1 VRIAIVT
8 EVWGSTVNGVVTRLS
23 ATVDELLAQ
32 GHELLVVCPANSEP
46 TPCPRPFGSLVV
58 RTVPTIGVP
67 FIYGGQ
73 RWGLPTPR
81 VRRYLADFGP
91 DLVHVANPVSVGMAG
106 TRAARRLRIPLV
118 CSYHTDIVAYAGH
131 YHLGW
136 LGPIIR
142 AHLRRLH
149 RSATL
154 NLVTSTAAAHQLRE
168 LGVVPRPDGRGAVMK
183 WQRGVDLNQFR
194 PGAAAFHPS
203 VGRRTAPHR
212 ALYVGRLADEKH
224 VGDLAVLAADPKF
237 ELTVVGDGPA
247 RRTLAGRL
255 PATTVFTGT
264 LRGTEL
270 AAAYRAADLFV
281 FPSLTDT
288 LGLVLLEALASGLPV
303 LAADSPASR
312 ELLGGTP
319 AARLWTD
326 GQIDVLPQLAIE
338 LLESAS
344 RSQLAGWAR
353 AEVDGR
359 TWSAATA
366 QLLGYYRHA
375 QALASREKLE
385 LTIRP
390 TPPPRRLARE
400 NRNRL
405 RGHRPRRPAAEH

>member
-1 VRIAIVT
+1 MSENAGVRIAIVT

-23 ATVDELLAQ
+23 ATADELLAQ

-46 TPCPRPFGSLVV
+46 TPCPRPLRRLVV
-58 RTVPTIGVP
+58 RTVPAIGVP

-81 VRRYLADFGP
+81 VRRYLADFRP
-91 DLVHVANPVSVGMAG
+91 DLVHVANPVSLGMAG
-106 TRAARRLRIPLV
+106 IRAAQRLRIPLV
-118 CSYHTDIVAYAGH
+118 CSYHTDIVAYASH

-136 LGPIIR
+136 LRPIIR

-149 RSATL
+149 RCATL
-154 NLVTSTAAAHQLRE
+154 NLVTSAAAAAQLRE
-168 LGVVPRPDGRGAVMK
+168 LGVVPRGDGRGAVMK
-183 WQRGVDLNQFR
+183 WQRGVALDQFR
-194 PGAAAFHPS
+194 PQAAAFHPS
-203 VGRRTAPHR
+203 VGRRAGPHR
-212 ALYVGRLADEKH
+212 ALYVGRLADEKR
-224 VGDLAVLAADPKF
+224 VGDLAALAADPNF

-247 RRTLAGRL
+247 RRTLVGRL
-255 PATTVFTGT
+255 PETTVFTGT
-264 LRGTEL
+264 LRGADL

-281 FPSLTDT
+281 FPSVTDT

-312 ELLGGTP
+312 EILGSSP

-326 GQIDVLPQLAIE
+326 GQANVLPQLAVE

-359 TWSAATA
+359 TWSAATE

-375 QALASREKLE
+375 QALAAREKSE
-385 LTIRP
+385 LALRPIRHD
-390 TPPPRRLARE
+390 RRLVRE
-400 NRNRL
+400 NRTRV
-405 RGHRPRRPAAEH
+405 G

>member
-23 ATVDELLAQ
+23 ATVNELLAQ

-46 TPCPRPFGSLVV
+46 IRCPRPFGRLVV
-58 RTVPTIGVP
+58 RTVPAIGVP

-91 DLVHVANPVSVGMAG
+91 ELVHVVNPVSLGMAG
-106 TRAARRLRIPLV
+106 IRAAQRLRIPLV

-136 LGPIIR
+136 LRPIIR

-149 RSATL
+149 GRATL
-154 NLVTSTAAAHQLRE
+154 NLVTSAAAAHQLRE
-168 LGVVPRPDGRGAVMK
+168 LGVVARPDGRGAVMK
-183 WQRGVDLNQFR
+183 WQRGVALDQFR
-194 PGAAAFHPS
+194 PPAAAFHPS
-203 VGRRTAPHR
+203 AGRRTGPHR

-224 VGDLAVLAADPKF
+224 VGDLAALAADPNF

-247 RRTLAGRL
+247 RRTLADRL
-255 PATTVFTGT
+255 PETTVFTGT
-264 LRGTEL
+264 LRGAEL

-281 FPSLTDT
+281 FPSVTDT

-312 ELLGGTP
+312 ELLGSTP

-326 GQIDVLPQLAIE
+326 GQTDVLPQLALE
-338 LLESAS
+338 LLGSAC

-375 QALASREKLE
+375 QALATGEKSALA
-385 LTIRP
+385 IRP
-390 TPPPRRLARE
+390 DPQPRRLVAE
-400 NRNRL
+400 NRSRL
-405 RGHRPRRPAAEH
+405 RGRRTRRQAAER